1 VISLGFR
8 SSGFEG
14 DPVATQTW
22 RMITDLMSI
31 LISAVGLIVC
41 YRTNRRGDDKEFI
54 ERVMCIGF
62 PITVFAMIIL
72 VAVSIL
78 YYPTMLLVFKINDTT
93 PYFETAATACFLL
106 YVYWRLNHMIRLAS
120 S

>member
-1 VISLGFR
+1 MSVISLGFR

-78 YYPTMLLVFKINDTT
+78 YYPTMLLVSKSTT
-93 PYFETAATACFLL
+93 PLPISK
-106 YVYWRLNHMIRLAS
+106 RRQRPAS
-120 S
+120 SCMCTGA